1 MIGPETGG
9 VSAASTGAAEAYA
22 HDAYARRQQ
31 DAAALGSIRRR
42 MFFVGS
48 VVGVIAPLAM
58 YALGLSGSLWA
69 ASQTLPRWPGLAA
82 YLAATFGTLGLV
94 SQPLSYYSGYVVPRR
109 FGLSRQDRRG
119 WLGDTAKAG
128 GLGLGL
134 STAAGLVLY
143 WALWNLG
150 PNWWWMFGLASGGAV
165 LLLTFIAPYVLLPL
179 FFKPKPI
186 TDLAL
191 KSSIEDLVRRAGT
204 RVAGIARLDF
214 SRRTEE
220 ANAAVIGYG
229 RSRRVVLADTLLDRF
244 TPNEIRSVVAHEL
257 GHHVHGDVRRLM
269 AAQLATTFVGLFAT
283 ARLADPLLRR
293 FAGRRLRDPGSLPL
307 LMAAADVAGLVAMP
321 IVNAW
326 SRAIEARADR
336 YAIELT
342 GDPQSLAS
350 AMRRLADQNLA
361 EERPPRWAELL
372 LYSHPPIFRR
382 VQMAEEETRG

>member
-1 MIGPETGG
+1 MADG
-9 VSAASTGAAEAYA
+9 GAATRSYE
-22 HDAYARRQQ
+22 RRQQ
-31 DAAALGSIRRR
+31 DAAALGRLRRR
-42 MFFVGS
+42 LFFVGTTIGI
-48 VVGVIAPLAM
+48 VAPLAM

-82 YLAATFGTLGLV
+82 YLAATFGALGLA
-94 SQPLSYYSGYVVPRR
+94 SLPLAYYSGYVVPRR
-109 FGLSRQDRRG
+109 FGLSRQDVRG
-119 WLGDTAKAG
+119 WLADTAKAS

-134 STAAGLVLY
+134 ATVAGLVFY
-143 WALWNLG
+143 WALWSLG
-150 PNWWWMFGLASGGAV
+150 PSWWWIFGLVSGGAV

-191 KSSIEDLVRRAGT
+191 RASIEDLVRRAGT

-229 RSRRVVLADTLLDRF
+229 KSRRVVLADTLLDRF
-244 TPNEIRSVVAHEL
+244 TPAEIRAVVAHEL
-257 GHHVHGDVRRLM
+257 GHHVHGDVRKLM
-269 AAQLATTFVGLFAT
+269 AAQLAMTFAGLFLT
-283 ARLADPLLRR
+283 ARFADPLLRR
-293 FAGRRLRDPGSLPL
+293 LGAPRLRDPRAMPL

-321 IVNAW
+321 IMNAW

-336 YAIELT
+336 YAMALT
-342 GDPQSLAS
+342 GDPRSLAD

-382 VQMAEEETRG
+382 VQAAEEAVRG